1 MQGQLLLVYSNV
13 RRLHK
18 LLLNI
23 NLIAIKVQI
32 TGLRSTATY
41 LELEARISAAQ
52 KMPKIIESVYE
63 KTSSV
68 EIVTHIQICI
78 CTNELIHITMQIGR
92 KLDIESIYCLHD
104 QLGALI
110 QAYTGLVIAAHFY
123 WYSHCDDG

>member
-1 MQGQLLLVYSNV
+1 M
-13 RRLHK
+13 
-18 LLLNI
+18 LNI

-78 CTNELIHITMQIGR
+78 NELIHMAMQIGR
-92 KLDIESIYCLHD
+92 KLKIL
-104 QLGALI
+104 LA
-110 QAYTGLVIAAHFY
+110 
-123 WYSHCDDG
+123 